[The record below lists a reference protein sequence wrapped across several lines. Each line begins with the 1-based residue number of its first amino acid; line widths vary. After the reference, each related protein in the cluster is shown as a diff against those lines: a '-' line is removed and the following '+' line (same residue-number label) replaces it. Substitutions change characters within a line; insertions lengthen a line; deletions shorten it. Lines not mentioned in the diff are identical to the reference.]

1 MKSVWTHKTL
11 KVKTFSQC
19 HKNFSLSSVTA
30 AGVKLRSAVVACS
43 SVLLVFENELDVLVG
58 EGHQVGADQGHH
70 SVQNRRLD
78 QVHVPDPPEEP

>member
-1 MKSVWTHKTL
+1 M
-11 KVKTFSQC
+11 
-19 HKNFSLSSVTA
+19 
-30 AGVKLRSAVVACS
+30 KLRSAVVACS

-78 QVHVPDPPEEP
+78 QVHVPDPPEEPWAEKQLSTERVSNTQKSQMFMT